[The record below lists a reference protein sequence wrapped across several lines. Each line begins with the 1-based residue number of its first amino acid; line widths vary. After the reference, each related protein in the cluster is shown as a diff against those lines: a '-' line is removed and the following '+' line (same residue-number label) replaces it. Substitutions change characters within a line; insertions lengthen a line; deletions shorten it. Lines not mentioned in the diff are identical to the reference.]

1 MAVCVA
7 LFIRGERGATAVE
20 YGVIAAF
27 VVLAIVMTLSFLGV
41 SVLGMF
47 NTALS
52 AFG

>member
-1 MAVCVA
+1 MLASI
-7 LFIRGERGATAVE
+7 LRFIRNGEGTTAVE

-27 VVLAIVMTLSFLGV
+27 VVLAIVIALAATGA

-47 NTALS
+47 DTAVA